1 MISGYKDLSLIDYP
15 GLIAPVVFVGGCNF
29 RCPFCHNADLVLHPT
44 HSEDYSVDKILAQ
57 IKTAKSL
64 ADGVVITGGEPT
76 LWPGLKDFI
85 RQVRAMDLKIK
96 LDTNGSFPNVLANF
110 IQQKLI
116 DYVAM
121 DIKTSINRYHEATG
135 VKANTEAVQ
144 KSITILS
151 GSNIPHEF
159 RTTCVPTLVTK
170 GDIFSICRM
179 LGKGEKLTLQNFR
192 PDNTL
197 NPAYASIKPYT
208 IDAMNEFLE
217 IATSE
222 GLIAKII

>member
-44 HSEDYSVDKILAQ
+44 YSEDYSVDKILAQ

-76 LWPGLKDFI
+76 LWPELKYFI

-121 DIKTSINRYHEATG
+121 DIKTSINRYHEAAG

-170 GDIFSICRM
+170 DDIFSICRM